1 VLASGYFARGDEGL
15 RATLLRSRPMRCPL
29 HVPCTSDPTGSMIY
43 SSACEYAIRAAT
55 HLARRYQDSAE
66 MIKLRDIAEAE
77 GLPSPFL
84 STILT
89 RLVDAGILGSAR
101 GPTGGY
107 FLQRPPSEISLFE
120 IRAAMDGEADLESCA
135 VGLAVCSDT
144 SPCPLHE
151 TWKPIR
157 EGIREYLESTSLESM
172 AAAVERKQPDR
183 SEPDT
188 SATLLPVREEGR
200 AEGAGGAS

>member
-1 VLASGYFARGDEGL
+1 MPQIPSILPLSVLPFY
-15 RATLLRSRPMRCPL
+15 RPR
-29 HVPCTSDPTGSMIY
+29 SMIY

-55 HLARRYQDSAE
+55 HLARRYSESAD
-66 MIKLRDIAEAE
+66 MVKLRDIAEAE

-89 RLVDAGILGSAR
+89 RLVDAGMLGSAR

-107 FLQRPPSEISLFE
+107 FLQKPPSEITLYE
-120 IRAAMDGEADLESCA
+120 IRTAMDGNSDLESCA

-144 SPCPLHE
+144 CPCPLHD

-157 EGIREYLESTSLESM
+157 EGIRHYLQSTTLEAM

-183 SEPDT
+183 RTDQAGT
-188 SATLLPVREEGR
+188 DVLPMRDDER
-200 AEGAGGAS
+200 LEGAGSGA

>member
-1 VLASGYFARGDEGL
+1 MPI
-15 RATLLRSRPMRCPL
+15 LRSLVR
-29 HVPCTSDPTGSMIY
+29 TFDPTESMIY

-66 MIKLRDIAEAE
+66 MVKLRDIAEAE

-107 FLQRPPSEISLFE
+107 YLQRPPSAITLFE
-120 IRAAMDGEADLESCA
+120 IRNAMDGSADLESCA
-135 VGLAVCSDT
+135 IGLAVCSDT

-157 EGIREYLESTSLESM
+157 EGIRQYLESTTLESM
-172 AAAVERKQPDR
+172 ALAVAKKQPD
-183 SEPDT
+183 SIVEET
-188 SATLLPVREEGR
+188 SSTLLSLRDDGR
-200 AEGAGGAS
+200 VEGAGGAS

>member
-1 VLASGYFARGDEGL
+1 
-15 RATLLRSRPMRCPL
+15 
-29 HVPCTSDPTGSMIY
+29 MIY

-55 HLARRYQDSAE
+55 HMAQRYTESDD
-66 MIKLRDIAEAE
+66 MVKLRDIAEAE

-89 RLVDAGILGSAR
+89 RLVDAGLLGSAR

-107 FLQRPPSEISLFE
+107 FLKRPPADITLYQ
-120 IRAAMDGEADLESCA
+120 IRTAMDGNSDLDSCA

-144 SPCPLHE
+144 CPCPLHD

-157 EGIREYLESTSLESM
+157 EGIRSYLESTTLEAM
-172 AAAVERKQPDR
+172 AAAVDRKQPDR
-183 SEPDT
+183 RTDTAGPDVF
-188 SATLLPVREEGR
+188 PIREDGR
-200 AEGAGGAS
+200 MEGASGGV

>member
-1 VLASGYFARGDEGL
+1 
-15 RATLLRSRPMRCPL
+15 
-29 HVPCTSDPTGSMIY
+29 MIY

-55 HLARRYQDSAE
+55 HLARRYRDSPE
-66 MIKLRDIAEAE
+66 MVKLRDIAEAE

-107 FLQRPPSEISLFE
+107 YLQRPPAEISLFE
-120 IRAAMDGEADLESCA
+120 IRHAMDGSADLESCA

-157 EGIREYLESTSLESM
+157 EGIRRYLESTTLESM

-183 SEPDT
+183 METDP
-188 SATLLPVREEGR
+188 SATLLPRQNDGR
-200 AEGAGGAS
+200 VEGAGGAS